1 MNELDEWD
9 ERTSLTHAQQLDR
22 FGWCVCEGTNGE
34 GHMAEDCPVE
44 SEDNNE

>member
-1 MNELDEWD
+1 VSELDEWD
-9 ERTSLTHAQQLDR
+9 ERTNLTHAQQLDR

>member
-1 MNELDEWD
+1 VSEWA
-9 ERTSLTHAQQLDR
+9 EQTNLTHAQQIDR

-34 GHMAEDCPVE
+34 GHMAEDCPTVE